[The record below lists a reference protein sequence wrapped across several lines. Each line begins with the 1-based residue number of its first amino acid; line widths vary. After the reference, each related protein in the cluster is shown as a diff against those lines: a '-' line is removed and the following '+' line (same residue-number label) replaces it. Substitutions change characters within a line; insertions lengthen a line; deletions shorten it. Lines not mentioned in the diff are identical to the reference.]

1 MHVHRWRLAGAWHP
15 ADYPFGDGRR
25 ATTRAD
31 DVDQPVSAKTMRL
44 YLRSRNSDHA
54 VPDENILVW
63 EETIVGQ
70 NLSVVESQ
78 RSPRNYRLTPP
89 GNCTCKLSA

>member
-1 MHVHRWRLAGAWHP
+1 
-15 ADYPFGDGRR
+15 
-25 ATTRAD
+25 
-31 DVDQPVSAKTMRL
+31 MRL